1 MRILLSN
8 SFLVE
13 EFEPDIWVTN
23 DFENLQIPYTLF
35 YNGQAVFI
43 YDHFK
48 FVDTILNNSEKIIDF
63 GFFKAGILVGSS
75 ISVAE
80 NYLKDV
86 ELFIAFDKTNYTSKF
101 LLRKAQTIVASDI
114 SGKTILSLFIY
125 KDKTNY
131 IKTLPNIGIVD
142 DSMSHVLWEK
152 EFKESKRVEI

>member
-1 MRILLSN
+1 
-8 SFLVE
+8 
-13 EFEPDIWVTN
+13 
-23 DFENLQIPYTLF
+23 
-35 YNGQAVFI
+35 
-43 YDHFK
+43 
-48 FVDTILNNSEKIIDF
+48 
-63 GFFKAGILVGSS
+63 
-75 ISVAE
+75 
-80 NYLKDV
+80 
-86 ELFIAFDKTNYTSKF
+86 